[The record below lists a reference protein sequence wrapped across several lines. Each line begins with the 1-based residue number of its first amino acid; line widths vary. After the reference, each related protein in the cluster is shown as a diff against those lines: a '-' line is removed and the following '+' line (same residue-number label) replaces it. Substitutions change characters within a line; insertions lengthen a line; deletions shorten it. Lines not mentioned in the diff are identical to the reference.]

1 MSSYFKHESRL
12 ISFGADL
19 RDVHARLT
27 ALMPFRRVN
36 RKDGWIIQ
44 LTREPLDPKTPQTLI
59 ALRTCESYTVGPYY
73 PE

>member
-19 RDVHARLT
+19 RDAHARLT

-36 RKDGWIIQ
+36 PERRMDHSTDPQ
-44 LTREPLDPKTPQTLI
+44 TLDPKTPQTLI